1 MAKLTTQDQKLAKLL
16 LRSKKISPEQLNLLK
31 EKAQKTRQPL
41 LKVIQEEQII
51 PPKELV
57 KIYSKV
63 IGVPFVDLSRRRLSK
78 EYLFKLPEQVARRYL
93 AVVFGHKGNKLKV
106 ALGNPQDFPTI
117 EILQKRL
124 GQEIVIYLAALDD
137 IYTVLNQYSG
147 LETEVERA
155 IAQETGE
162 YVIPETG
169 VFEKPAAIEEI
180 RREDSPIA
188 NLARTVIEKAVR
200 ENASD
205 IHIEP
210 TENQIIIRYRID
222 GVLTKRLSLRK
233 TILAALVS
241 RIKILANLK
250 IDETRLPQDGQFR
263 SIIDNREIDFRVST
277 LPTVNGEKVVLRI
290 LTPISRANLALN
302 QLGLTGRGLKVL
314 ENAIKKPYG
323 MILVCGPTGS
333 GKTTTLYAVLQKLN
347 REGVNIVTLEDPVEY
362 HLEGINQSQINPEI
376 NFTFANGLRSIL
388 RQDPD
393 IVMIGEIRDFETAEM
408 AVHAALTGHLVLST
422 LHTNDAAGAI
432 PRLIDMRVEPFLVA
446 SALSTI
452 ISQRLVRRI
461 CESCREE
468 YEAPPEVKADIEKEL
483 KGLPEALRSQTKITK
498 SLKLQHGKG
507 CPKCN
512 HTGYRGR
519 IGIFEVLPVD
529 ESIVSLVLKQASSN
543 EILEQAKKDGMLTL
557 KQDGVLKVLAGIT
570 TIEEVWRVTEMG

>member
-483 KGLPEALRSQTKITK
+483 KGLSEALRSQTKITK